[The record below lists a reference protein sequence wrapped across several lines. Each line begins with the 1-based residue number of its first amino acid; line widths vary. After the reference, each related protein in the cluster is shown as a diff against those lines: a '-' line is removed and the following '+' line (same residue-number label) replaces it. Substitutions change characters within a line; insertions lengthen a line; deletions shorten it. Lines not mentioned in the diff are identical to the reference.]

1 MLSFDYKGNSA
12 LSDEYIL
19 KVQKVIDSSNANFG
33 GKGHINLLYNLS
45 ESISAVNCIET
56 GVAYGWSSES
66 LLRSIT
72 KRDGKLI
79 SIDMPMIGQKVT
91 GDREAY
97 NYLVESIRQFPSQ
110 NELSLMFSEAGFARV
125 KYRNLSNG
133 IVSLHSGWKL

>member
-1 MLSFDYKGNSA
+1 MGFGLRNITNRIQSLREIYR
-12 LSDEYIL
+12 IL
-19 KVQKVIDSSNANFG
+19 KPGGRFICLEFSHVQN
-33 GKGHINLLYNLS
+33 
-45 ESISAVNCIET
+45 
-56 GVAYGWSSES
+56 S
-66 LLRSIT
+66 LL
-72 KRDGKLI
+72 KKLYDI
-79 SIDMPMIGQKVT
+79 WSFKYMPMIGQKVT